1 MSNERN
7 DGRESEHTLRQLFA
21 HARPRPVPPQDDT
34 EAIRSAVF
42 AEWEAVTARRQWS
55 RRAAFGV
62 AATVLLAVGLWVGGG
77 LVPSATPVSVA
88 RVERVLGEIAVGGGP
103 VGSSVLVGGT
113 LSTGAGQI
121 ALRLARGGSL
131 RIGPQSEVVLSS
143 EHSAQLVAGVLYF
156 DSEGRRADPEFT
168 VTTELG
174 VVRDVGTQFV
184 VRIDAEQSAL
194 DVGVRDGRI
203 VLTRDGASGTAGVG
217 ERLVAAADV
226 TAIRRE
232 TMATFG
238 DEWSWAE
245 QLAPPFEIDGRS
257 VEDFLAWFAEQ
268 TGRDIVFGSPEAE
281 RLARATI
288 LRGSIDLEPLQK
300 LSAVFALTDLRYELE
315 DARVVIDVR

>member
-1 MSNERN
+1 MSNERD
-7 DGRESEHTLRQLFA
+7 DGQESERMLRQLFA
-21 HARPRPVPPQDDT
+21 HARPRPAPPEADT

-42 AEWEAVTARRQWS
+42 AEWEAVTARRQWQ
-55 RRAAFGV
+55 RRTGFGV

-77 LVPSATPVSVA
+77 LVPSAPPVTVA
-88 RVERVLGEIAVGGGP
+88 RVERIVGAVAAGGGP
-103 VGSSVLVGGT
+103 VGSALTAGST
-113 LSTGAGQI
+113 LSTGTGQI

-131 RIGPQSEVVLSS
+131 RIGPQSEVVLSG

-156 DSEGRRADPEFT
+156 DSEGRRADTEFT
-168 VTTELG
+168 VATELG
-174 VVRDVGTQFV
+174 VVRDVGTQFI
-184 VRIDAEQSAL
+184 VRVDGEQSAL

-257 VEDFLAWFAEQ
+257 VDDFLAWFAEQ
-268 TGRDIVFGSPEAE
+268 TGRSIVFATPEAE

-288 LRGSIDLEPLQK
+288 LRGSIDLEPVQK